1 MEITVFIMT
10 ENCEAI
16 IIIIIQIIVFSM
28 TKSCDAVVII
38 IIVIVDIYVV
48 LSMC

>member
-10 ENCEAI
+10 ESCEAI
-16 IIIIIQIIVFSM
+16 IIMIQIIVFSM

-38 IIVIVDIYVV
+38 IIIVIVDIYVV